1 MSTQAQAVA
10 NRANSKHSSG
20 PKTEEG
26 KAASSQNNFRH
37 GLSGAFTVLPS
48 EDAAAFNAM
57 EVALIAEHQPSTITE
72 SIFLQKMAQSF
83 WLSQRALHLQNSCF
97 TGEPLS
103 PQGEKQLALYLRYQ
117 TTHDRTF
124 HGALNG
130 LLKLRAEKHKAEI
143 GFESQERKQKQESR
157 QQEDHARK
165 LAFEKRKQALHEV
178 DLILAEAKLDHQIL
192 LNRNTQ
198 PVADRASLDVMR
210 HILVGKAA

>member
-117 TTHDRTF
+117 TTHDR
-124 HGALNG
+124 
-130 LLKLRAEKHKAEI
+130 
-143 GFESQERKQKQESR
+143 
-157 QQEDHARK
+157 
-165 LAFEKRKQALHEV
+165 AFTE
-178 DLILAEAKLDHQIL
+178 
-192 LNRNTQ
+192 
-198 PVADRASLDVMR
+198 P
-210 HILVGKAA
+210 